1 MLARRYGLNPSCSSL
16 YTLFCISLSG
26 CLTEKSEIIL
36 SLSFTVW
43 VFVFPVDFFFLTLL
57 PLRVAPVLTALPLLL
72 AAALLEGKLSHAARA
87 ERDLADRDRQAHA
100 RGRHVDRLRL

>member
-36 SLSFTVW
+36 SLSFAVW
-43 VFVFPVDFFFLTLL
+43 VFVFLVDFFFLALL
-57 PLRVAPVLTALPLLL
+57 PLGVAPVLLPLPLLL
-72 AAALLEGKLSHAARA
+72 ATALLEGELSHAVLAA
-87 ERDLADRDRQAHA
+87 VDLTEKH
-100 RGRHVDRLRL
+100 